1 MINFERKDNFVI
13 DALEKQL
20 GDAGI
25 NTSSWGSD
33 QAKTLVHLQA
43 EIESGET
50 ILITKES
57 GELLRR
63 VVVGSAD
70 VYYQSPD
77 GKKFR
82 LKEDRQVFKDGRERR
97 RGMEQA
103 VSEKMRLNENPRD
116 AMIRGIQEELD
127 ISGEIALSKIDTD
140 IKRATSPSYPGLE
153 SEYIRH
159 KFKAVL
165 TDEQFNQ
172 DGYVEKQPDKSTYFI
187 WEEVK

>member
-153 SEYIRH
+153 SEYI
-159 KFKAVL
+159 
-165 TDEQFNQ
+165 
-172 DGYVEKQPDKSTYFI
+172 
-187 WEEVK
+187 